1 MRPGS
6 TPDISASLRER
17 ADVARLAASRLARSA
32 ERVSIGRLAATVSIV
47 VAAAAA
53 IGEPRHRSAFWI
65 VTALAFA
72 TLIALARW
80 NQRLEAQRHRAS
92 ARAQVS
98 EQGAFRADRAWSQ
111 LDAQPWTWEE
121 ADSDEPLRADLDV
134 AGRESLVQLL
144 PTISTGVGAPRLRD
158 WFATNATT
166 EELLQRQACVREL
179 VDDIELRDA
188 FELCARQVRLS
199 ESQIGAFV
207 EWGRADAQPESGLLR
222 VASVV
227 LPVLTL
233 VSIGAS
239 TRWPATATLA
249 MISIFATASL
259 AGLVRSRTRDAVR
272 AADVGARI
280 AAVYADLA
288 SRVIDAKFRTPRLQ
302 ELQTRLGGGG
312 SSRADHALQTLS
324 RVSVWAEVRS
334 SPMLHA
340 ALQALFAWDTHIT
353 RVVERWRVTNGRAF
367 GEWFSAFAE
376 LECLAALAGLAY
388 TNPTWTFPDL
398 SPQHP
403 LRIQARTLAHPLLP
417 ASGSIANDVDIG
429 PPGTVLLISGSN
441 MSGKSTLLRAIG
453 LNVLLARLG
462 GPVCA
467 QEMSCPPVRL
477 FTSLRVQDSLADGV
491 SYFMAEAMR
500 LRDIVFA
507 AEEPT
512 ADGAPPVLYLV
523 DEILR
528 GTNSEERAVAA
539 RFIVARLLNTSA
551 IGVITTHDL
560 AIFDDPA
567 LATRVRHAHFA
578 ERFVGNASDE
588 RLAFDYRLQAGP
600 TTSRNALRLLSLIGL
615 SPT

>member
-6 TPDISASLRER
+6 TLDISASLRER
-17 ADVARLAASRLARSA
+17 ADVARLAASQLARSA

-111 LDAQPWTWEE
+111 LDAQPWTWE

-144 PTISTGVGAPRLRD
+144 PMISTGVGAPRLRD

-166 EELLQRQACVREL
+166 EELLKRQACVREL

-222 VASVV
+222 VASVI

-288 SRVIDAKFRTPRLQ
+288 SRVIDAKFRAPRLQ
-302 ELQTRLGGGG
+302 ELQARLDGVG

-353 RVVERWRVTNGRAF
+353 RVVERWRVTNGRAL

-376 LECLAALAGLAY
+376 LECVAALAGLAF

-467 QEMSCPPVRL
+467 QEMSCPPVRP

-567 LATRVRHAHFA
+567 IVDRVRHAHFA
-578 ERFVGNASDE
+578 ERFVGSASDE